1 MNNRSYY
8 NLVRQPQAIKRRL
21 VLAALGSFALIAA
34 CFQPAVA
41 ANAAP
46 QWMHAVATTPL
57 PDHDE
62 RTDAVLL
69 YSERNVTVLSAEKIR
84 IQTRKAYKILRPNG
98 REEGTVVVFFNSPGQ
113 KVTSLRGWSIPA
125 LGKDYE
131 VKESDAMEVSPPK
144 IDGSELVTDVRAK
157 VLAIPASDPGN
168 IVGYEYEKEINPLV
182 LQDTWE
188 FQDQNPAR
196 ESHYSLQLPSG
207 WEYKAS
213 WINYAESKPMQT
225 GGNGWQWVVTNV
237 SGIRKEEDMPP
248 MEGVAGHM
256 IVSFFPPGGATL
268 RNEFGNWREM
278 GTWYSNL
285 TNGRLDA
292 SPAIKQEVAALTGSL
307 PSPLA
312 KMRAIANFVQH
323 DIRYVAI
330 ELGIGGF
337 QPHPASDVFMHHYG
351 DCKDKATLMSSMLRE
366 LGIDSYYVV
375 INTARGA
382 VTAKTPAYGGGFNH
396 VIVAI
401 KLPGELSDPS
411 LIATIQHPKLGRLL
425 FFDPTNHLM
434 PFGQIGGHLQANYG
448 LLVTPDG
455 GELIEL
461 PQEPAA
467 MNGIERTA
475 SLHLDASG
483 RLQGD
488 VKETRLGDRA
498 SAARWTLHTVTNDRD
513 RIKPIEKTLAG
524 SLATFHITRAT
535 ILNLNLTNQP
545 FGFDYSFD
553 ADNYAQ
559 SAGDLLLVR
568 LRTIGV
574 KSSALL
580 ETKDPRIFPIE
591 FDGPSRDTDTFEI
604 TVPPGYT
611 VDDLPP
617 AVDANYSFAT
627 YHAKSEVSGNVI
639 RYSRTFEVKELSV
652 PVSKADELKQLYRT
666 IATDE
671 RNTAVLKPIAK

>member
-1 MNNRSYY
+1 MSNRSYY
-8 NLVRQPQAIKRRL
+8 NPAQPPRAISRRL
-21 VLAALGSFALIAA
+21 GLKAVAWFALFAA
-34 CFQPAVA
+34 CLQAAVA
-41 ANAAP
+41 GNAAP

-524 SLATFHITRAT
+524 SLATFHITKAT

>member
-21 VLAALGSFALIAA
+21 LLIVIGSFALIATCSQRA
-34 CFQPAVA
+34 IAG
-41 ANAAP
+41 NAP
-46 QWMHAVATTPL
+46 LWVHAVATAPL

-69 YSERNVTVLSAEKIR
+69 YSERNVTVLSAEKIK
-84 IQTRKAYKILRPNG
+84 IQTRKVYKILRPNG
-98 REEGTVVVFFNSPGQ
+98 RQEGTVVVYFNSPSQ
-113 KVTSLRGWSIPA
+113 KVTSLHGWSIPA
-125 LGKDYE
+125 QGKDYE
-131 VKESDAMEVSPPK
+131 VKESDAIEVSPPK
-144 IDGSELVTDVRAK
+144 IDGSELVSDVKAK
-157 VLAIPASDPGN
+157 ILAIPASEPGN

-213 WINYAESKPMQT
+213 WLNYSESKPAQS
-225 GGNGWQWVVTNV
+225 GSNGWQWVVNNV

-256 IVSFFPPGGATL
+256 IVSFFPPGGTTL

-337 QPHPASDVFMHHYG
+337 QPHPASDVFIHHYG

-366 LGIDSYYVV
+366 VGIDSYYVV
-375 INTARGA
+375 INSTRGA

-401 KLPGELSDPS
+401 KLPAELSDPS

-467 MNGIERTA
+467 MNGVERTA

-488 VKETRLGDRA
+488 VKEMRLGDRA
-498 SAARWTLHTVTNDRD
+498 SAARWTLHAVTNDRD

-524 SLATFHITRAT
+524 SLATFRITKAT
-535 ILNLNLTNQP
+535 IVNLNLTNQP

-553 ADNYAQ
+553 SDNYAQ

-568 LRTIGV
+568 LRAIGV

-580 ETKDPRIFPIE
+580 ETKDPRMFPIE

-627 YHAKSEVSGNVI
+627 YHAKSEVTGNVI
-639 RYSRTFEVKELSV
+639 RYSRSFEVKELSV
-652 PVSKADELKQLYRT
+652 PVSKADELKQLYRI

-671 RNTAVLKPIAK
+671 RNTAVLKPTTK

>member
-8 NLVRQPQAIKRRL
+8 NLARQPQAIKRRL
-21 VLAALGSFALIAA
+21 VLIVLGLLALIGTCPQHAI
-34 CFQPAVA
+34 A

-46 QWMHAVATTPL
+46 QWMHAVATAPL
-57 PDHDE
+57 PDHDD

-69 YSERNVTVLSAEKIR
+69 YSERNVTVLSPEKIK
-84 IQTRKAYKILRPNG
+84 IQTRKVYKILRPNG
-98 REEGTVVVFFNSPGQ
+98 REEGTVVVYFNSPSQ
-113 KVTSLRGWSIPA
+113 KVTSLHGWSIPA
-125 LGKDYE
+125 QGKDYE
-131 VKESDAMEVSPPK
+131 VKESDSIEVSPPK
-144 IDGSELVTDVRAK
+144 IDGSDLVTDVRAK

-168 IVGYEYEKEINPLV
+168 VVGYEYEVEVNPLV

-188 FQDQNPAR
+188 FQDAAPAR

-213 WINYAESKPMQT
+213 WLNSVDSKPVQT
-225 GGNGWQWVVTNV
+225 GANGWQWVVRDV
-237 SGIRKEEDMPP
+237 SGIRREEDMPP

-256 IVSFFPPGGATL
+256 IVAFFPSGAASL
-268 RNEFGNWREM
+268 RNEFSNWREM

-285 TNGRLDA
+285 TSGRLDA

-330 ELGIGGF
+330 ELGIGGY

-366 LGIDSYYVV
+366 VGIDSYYVV
-375 INTARGA
+375 INSERGA
-382 VTAKTPAYGGGFNH
+382 VTAKTPASVGGFNH
-396 VIVAI
+396 AI
-401 KLPGELSDPS
+401 LAVKLPDGLSDPS
-411 LIATIQHPKLGRLL
+411 LIATMQHPRLGRLL

-434 PFGQIGGHLQANYG
+434 PFGQIGGYLQANYG

-467 MNGIERTA
+467 MNGVERTA
-475 SLHLDASG
+475 SLHLDANG

-498 SAARWTLHTVTNDRD
+498 SAARWTLHAVTNDRD

-524 SLATFHITRAT
+524 SLATFHITKAT
-535 ILNLNLTNQP
+535 IVNLNLTNQP

-553 ADNYAQ
+553 SDNYAQ

-580 ETKDPRIFPIE
+580 ETKDPRMFPIE

-627 YHAKSEVSGNVI
+627 YHAKSEVTGNVI

-652 PVSKADELKQLYRT
+652 PVSKADELKQLYRI

-671 RNTAVLKPIAK
+671 RNTAVLKPTAK

>member
-1 MNNRSYY
+1 MM
-8 NLVRQPQAIKRRL
+8 
-21 VLAALGSFALIAA
+21 
-34 CFQPAVA
+34 VA
-41 ANAAP
+41 
-46 QWMHAVATTPL
+46 
-57 PDHDE
+57 
-62 RTDAVLL
+62 
-69 YSERNVTVLSAEKIR
+69 
-84 IQTRKAYKILRPNG
+84 
-98 REEGTVVVFFNSPGQ
+98 
-113 KVTSLRGWSIPA
+113 
-125 LGKDYE
+125 
-131 VKESDAMEVSPPK
+131 
-144 IDGSELVTDVRAK
+144 
-157 VLAIPASDPGN
+157 
-168 IVGYEYEKEINPLV
+168 
-182 LQDTWE
+182 
-188 FQDQNPAR
+188 
-196 ESHYSLQLPSG
+196 
-207 WEYKAS
+207 
-213 WINYAESKPMQT
+213 
-225 GGNGWQWVVTNV
+225 
-237 SGIRKEEDMPP
+237 
-248 MEGVAGHM
+248 
-256 IVSFFPPGGATL
+256 FFPPGGATL
-268 RNEFGNWREM
+268 RNEFSNWREM
-278 GTWYSNL
+278 GTWYLNL

-366 LGIDSYYVV
+366 VGIDSYFVV
-375 INTARGA
+375 INTVRGA
-382 VTAKTPAYGGGFNH
+382 VTPKTPAYGGGFNH
-396 VIVAI
+396 AIVAI
-401 KLPGELSDPS
+401 KLPGDLSDPS
-411 LIATIQHPKLGRLL
+411 LIATMQHPKLGKLL

-448 LLVTPDG
+448 LLVTPEG

-467 MNGIERTA
+467 MNGVERTA

-488 VKETRLGDRA
+488 VKEMRLGDRA
-498 SAARWTLHTVTNDRD
+498 SAARWTLHAVTNDRD

-524 SLATFHITRAT
+524 SLATFHITKAT
-535 ILNLNLTNQP
+535 IVNLNLTNQP

-553 ADNYAQ
+553 SDNYAQ

-568 LRTIGV
+568 LRAIGV

-580 ETKDPRIFPIE
+580 ETKDPRMFPVE

-627 YHAKSEVSGNVI
+627 YHAKSEVTGNVI
-639 RYSRTFEVKELSV
+639 RYSRSFEVKELSV
-652 PVSKADELKQLYRT
+652 PVSKADELKQLYRI

-671 RNTAVLKPIAK
+671 RNTAVLKPTAK

>member
-8 NLVRQPQAIKRRL
+8 NLARQPQAIKRRL
-21 VLAALGSFALIAA
+21 VLIVLGLLALIGTYHQHAI
-34 CFQPAVA
+34 A

-46 QWMHAVATTPL
+46 QWMHAVATAPL
-57 PDHDE
+57 PDHDD

-69 YSERNVTVLSAEKIR
+69 YSERNVTVLSPEKIK
-84 IQTRKAYKILRPNG
+84 IQTRKVYKILRPNG
-98 REEGTVVVFFNSPGQ
+98 REEGTVVVYFNSPSQ
-113 KVTSLRGWSIPA
+113 KVTSLHGWSIPA
-125 LGKDYE
+125 QGKDYE
-131 VKESDAMEVSPPK
+131 VKESDSIEVSPPK
-144 IDGSELVTDVRAK
+144 IDGSDLVTDVRAK

-168 IVGYEYEKEINPLV
+168 VVGYEYEVEVNPLV

-188 FQDQNPAR
+188 FQDAAPAR

-213 WINYAESKPMQT
+213 WLNSVDSKPVQT
-225 GGNGWQWVVTNV
+225 GANGWQWVVRDV
-237 SGIRKEEDMPP
+237 SGIRREEDMPP
-248 MEGVAGHM
+248 IEGVAGHM
-256 IVSFFPPGGATL
+256 IVAFFPSGAASL
-268 RNEFGNWREM
+268 RNEFSNWREM

-285 TNGRLDA
+285 TSGRLDA

-330 ELGIGGF
+330 ELGIGGY

-366 LGIDSYYVV
+366 VGIDSYYVV
-375 INTARGA
+375 INSERGA
-382 VTAKTPAYGGGFNH
+382 VTAKTPASVGGFNH
-396 VIVAI
+396 AI
-401 KLPGELSDPS
+401 LAVKLPDGLSDPS
-411 LIATIQHPKLGRLL
+411 LIATMQHPRLGRLL

-434 PFGQIGGHLQANYG
+434 PFGQIGGYLQANYG

-467 MNGIERTA
+467 MNGVERTA
-475 SLHLDASG
+475 SLHLDANG

-498 SAARWTLHTVTNDRD
+498 SAARWTLHAVTNDRD

-524 SLATFHITRAT
+524 SLATFHITKAT
-535 ILNLNLTNQP
+535 IVNLNLTNQP

-553 ADNYAQ
+553 SDNYAQ

-580 ETKDPRIFPIE
+580 ETKDPRMFPIE

-627 YHAKSEVSGNVI
+627 YHAKSEVTGNVI

-652 PVSKADELKQLYRT
+652 PVSKADELKQLYRI

-671 RNTAVLKPIAK
+671 RNTAVLKPTAK

>member
-1 MNNRSYY
+1 MSKRSYY
-8 NLVRQPQAIKRRL
+8 NLARQPQAIKRRL
-21 VLAALGSFALIAA
+21 VLIVLGLFALIATCPQCA
-34 CFQPAVA
+34 IAG
-41 ANAAP
+41 NAP
-46 QWMHAVATTPL
+46 PWVHAVATVPL

-62 RTDAVLL
+62 RTDAFLL
-69 YSERNVTVLSAEKIR
+69 YSERNVTVLSAEKIK
-84 IQTRKAYKILRPNG
+84 IQTRKVYKILRPNG
-98 REEGTVVVFFNSPGQ
+98 RDEGTVVVYFSSPGQ
-113 KVTSLRGWSIPA
+113 KVTSLHGWSIPA
-125 LGKDYE
+125 QGKDYE
-131 VKESDAMEVSPPK
+131 VKESDSIEVSPPK

-168 IVGYEYEKEINPLV
+168 IVGYEYEVEVNPLV

-188 FQDQNPAR
+188 FQGPAPAR

-213 WINYAESKPMQT
+213 WLNSAESKPVQNGST
-225 GGNGWQWVVTNV
+225 GWQWVVRDV
-237 SGIRKEEDMPP
+237 SGIRREEDMPP

-256 IVSFFPPGGATL
+256 MVAFFPPGGASL
-268 RNEFGNWREM
+268 RNEFSNWREM

-337 QPHPASDVFMHHYG
+337 QPHPASDVFIHHYG

-366 LGIDSYYVV
+366 VGIDSYYVV
-375 INTARGA
+375 INSERGA
-382 VTAKTPAYGGGFNH
+382 VSPRTPAYGGGFNH

-411 LIATIQHPKLGRLL
+411 LIATLQHPKLGKLL

-434 PFGQIGGHLQANYG
+434 PFGQIGGYLQANYG

-461 PQEPAA
+461 PEEPAA
-467 MNGIERTA
+467 LNGIERTA

-488 VKETRLGDRA
+488 VREMRLGDRA
-498 SAARWTLHTVTNDRD
+498 SAARWTLHAITNDRD

-524 SLATFHITRAT
+524 SLATFHITKAT
-535 ILNLNLTNQP
+535 IINLNLTNQP

-568 LRTIGV
+568 LRAIGV

-580 ETKDPRIFPIE
+580 ETKDPRMFPIE
-591 FDGPSRDTDTFEI
+591 FEGPSRDTDTFEI
-604 TVPPGYT
+604 TVPPGYI

-627 YHAKSEVSGNVI
+627 YHAKSEVTGNII

-652 PVSKADELKQLYRT
+652 PVSKADELKQLYRI

-671 RNTAVLKPIAK
+671 RNTAVLKPAAK